1 MCLNVKRFTKSYRNR
16 YLFPAIITLYNCSK
30 PKWRMIENM
39 NCKIN
44 LLEIVCCIQTV
55 WYWTDLVLQGVNL
68 ILKRHNLKIKK
79 LTFTTQSFS
88 ILSASSIIYTKPR
101 ANGRYIVSWM
111 LHVASVYAHP
121 VAFSWVLL
129 GVVTSVWTP
138 LPTRQQHRQTD
149 CFSRLTRIIRGPWR
163 DGGVMFWLFNVPNLI
178 SLSIA

>member
-68 ILKRHNLKIKK
+68 ILKRHNLKNKK
-79 LTFTTQSFS
+79 TDLYDAVVFYFMR
-88 ILSASSIIYTKPR
+88 ILHHLYQAPCKRT
-101 ANGRYIVSWM
+101 
-111 LHVASVYAHP
+111 LHCQLDVTCCVRLRTP
-121 VAFSWVLL
+121 CCIFL
-129 GVVTSVWTP
+129 GVAGSCYICLDTTANAAATP
-138 LPTRQQHRQTD
+138 SD
-149 CFSRLTRIIRGPWR
+149 
-163 DGGVMFWLFNVPNLI
+163 WLFFALN
-178 SLSIA
+178 

>member
-68 ILKRHNLKIKK
+68 ILKRHNLKNKK
-79 LTFTTQSFS
+79 NWPLRRSRFLFY
-88 ILSASSIIYTKPR
+88 LHLASSIP
-101 ANGRYIVSWM
+101 S
-111 LHVASVYAHP
+111 P
-121 VAFSWVLL
+121 V
-129 GVVTSVWTP
+129 
-138 LPTRQQHRQTD
+138 QTD
-149 CFSRLTRIIRGPWR
+149 ATLSVGCYMLRPFTHTLLHFLGCCWELLHLFGHHCQRGSNTIRLTVFR
-163 DGGVMFWLFNVPNLI
+163 
-178 SLSIA
+178 A